1 MMMRWP
7 ITVLVCA
14 LVMTAAIVFVSVRPA
29 ISQQRGAGFM
39 MASGSA
45 AYAWRI
51 NTVTGSVSYC
61 VRRSDSLDPAYIAE
75 NPPVCSAWTPPA
87 SLQ

>member
-1 MMMRWP
+1 MKNWP
-7 ITVLVCA
+7 TAFFASVLVLA
-14 LVMTAAIVFVSVRPA
+14 SVGLFAMFSPA
-29 ISQQRGAGFM
+29 ESQQRGAGFM

-61 VRRSDSLDPAYIAE
+61 VRRSDSSDPAYISE
-75 NPPVCSAWTPPA
+75 NPPICSAWTPA
-87 SLQ
+87 AQ